1 MDCNLLD
8 LSVFKDFDKNI
19 LSILDNN
26 INFKIVTRFDENK
39 NTIIKKFENDK
50 ESVIVLKN
58 NNLYFLILTDFNNCY
73 KIYEIIK
80 EKDKNFIFQKILI
93 MNLNDNYIITSKL
106 HKKDSKNKY
115 KIYTFDGMYENGE
128 FKENN
133 MFLYENMITD
143 KHKCK
148 SDNKELQRVKEYLK

>member
-58 NNLYFLILTDFNNCY
+58 NNLYCY
-73 KIYEIIK
+73 Q
-80 EKDKNFIFQKILI
+80 F
-93 MNLNDNYIITSKL
+93 
-106 HKKDSKNKY
+106 
-115 KIYTFDGMYENGE
+115 
-128 FKENN
+128 
-133 MFLYENMITD
+133 
-143 KHKCK
+143 
-148 SDNKELQRVKEYLK
+148 